1 MKKILIFY
9 ASYGGGHLSAAK
21 SINNYLN
28 ENYPDIK
35 TELVDCMKY
44 INIILEKLTTSAYK
58 EMAKKAPKLWKEVYY
73 HSQKGLLSEISKG
86 SNKLMAKKLAKL
98 INELNPDFI
107 LSTHPFSSQW

>member
-44 INIILEKLTTSAYK
+44 INIISSFIIL
-58 EMAKKAPKLWKEVYY
+58 YY
-73 HSQKGLLSEISKG
+73 LSSIIIIF
-86 SNKLMAKKLAKL
+86 N
-98 INELNPDFI
+98 
-107 LSTHPFSSQW
+107 

>member
-28 ENYPDIK
+28 ENYPDIQ

-44 INIILEKLTTSAYK
+44 INADTEKAEKVLGWKAQYGIE
-58 EMAKKAPKLWKEVYY
+58 EMCEDSWNFIKK
-73 HSQKGLLSEISKG
+73 
-86 SNKLMAKKLAKL
+86 
-98 INELNPDFI
+98 NEE
-107 LSTHPFSSQW
+107 

>member
-28 ENYPDIK
+28 ENYPDIQ

-44 INIILEKLTTSAYK
+44 INAVLEKLTTGAYR
-58 EMAKKAPKLWKEVYY
+58 EMAKKVPKLWKEVYD
-73 HSQKGLLSEISKG
+73 HSQRGLLSKISKN
-86 SNKLMAKKLAKL
+86 SNKLMARKLAKL
-98 INELNPDFI
+98 ILESSPDLI